1 MRVIAGAQRGRR
13 LNGPQNDSLRP
24 TSDRV
29 REALFSILG
38 TSIQNARVLDLY
50 AGTGAVGIEALSRGA
65 ARVTFV
71 ESASPA
77 RRVLYANLE
86 RCALNDKAEV
96 LGCRVEQFLRRLGP
110 ECAPFDVVFAD
121 PPYEADDE
129 LGILSTLLSKVTLA
143 DQSVIVLEHAKR
155 TCIPDR
161 LGGVAVTRRYE
172 YGDTCLSL
180 CRSTEESSHRS
191 L

>member
-1 MRVIAGAQRGRR
+1 MRVIAGAHRGRR
-13 LNGPQNDSLRP
+13 LNGPQSDSLRP

-38 TSIQNARVLDLY
+38 TRIQNARVLDLY

-65 ARVTFV
+65 THVTFV
-71 ESASPA
+71 EAAPA
-77 RRVLYANLE
+77 AQRVLRANLE
-86 RCALNDKAEV
+86 RCALHDKAEV
-96 LGCRVEQFLRRLGP
+96 RGCRVEQFLRRLGP
-110 ECAPFDVVFAD
+110 ELAPFDVVFAD

-129 LGILSTLLSKVTLA
+129 LRTLSRLLSKITLA

-155 TCIPDR
+155 ACISDR
-161 LGGVAVTRRYE
+161 LGGVAVARRYE

-180 CRSTEESSHRS
+180 CRTAENSRRS